1 MGKAQS
7 QEIVGNACDAVNHK
21 CDHSTSYN
29 GDDI

>member
-7 QEIVGNACDAVNHK
+7 QEIVGNVCDAVNRM

-29 GDDI
+29 GGGI